1 MSKVIT
7 MGRANVDVCVGKK
20 LGEIIHDLKIIRD
33 IVPARARADYDR
45 AIDVIGNVRFQVH
58 RSGAKA
64 LVDHIEEIK
73 AVDPHLE
80 AESWWAETQRV
91 YASWALGAMDY
102 IYGMAF
108 VIKAMHEEEVRRE
121 GN

>member
-7 MGRANVDVCVGKK
+7 MGRANVDVCVEKK
-20 LGEIIHDLKIIRD
+20 LGEIVHDLGVIRD

-58 RSGAKA
+58 RCGAKA

-80 AESWWAETQRV
+80 AESWWAETQKV

-108 VIKAMHEEEVRRE
+108 VIKAMHEEEVRCE